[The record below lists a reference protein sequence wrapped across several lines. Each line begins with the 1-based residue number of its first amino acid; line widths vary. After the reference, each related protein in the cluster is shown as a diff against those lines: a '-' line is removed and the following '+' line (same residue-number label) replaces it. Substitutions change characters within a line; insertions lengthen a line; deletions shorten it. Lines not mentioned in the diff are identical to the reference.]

1 MGDMVVVCLSEH
13 ASANYIL
20 QNCVWG
26 NPFLMG
32 NTQWAFVNVVLD
44 TVLQLTLETGR
55 LSSPFEFH
63 AM

>member
-1 MGDMVVVCLSEH
+1 
-13 ASANYIL
+13 
-20 QNCVWG
+20 
-26 NPFLMG
+26 MG

-63 AM
+63 AMWGWIIFI